1 MLGLVQPLVD
11 PTPGTL
17 AAFTTS
23 ATALLTSLLSMVSS
37 IITTITGNDYLL
49 YGFLVVIISFAIGIL
64 VRIVSKLGH
73 AAR

>member
-1 MLGLVQPLVD
+1 MTD
-11 PTPGTL
+11 PTPGTM
-17 AAFTTS
+17 AAFTAS
-23 ATALLTSLLSMVSS
+23 ATTLLTSLLSMVSS

>member
-1 MLGLVQPLVD
+1 MLFLVD
-11 PTPGTL
+11 PTPGTM

-37 IITTITGNDYLL
+37 IISTITGNDYLL